1 MICCPH
7 FSVFFVCVISH
18 SMCEQSWTCY
28 NVYVVCVLFMLCV
41 VHVVCVCCV
50 HVGVHV
56 FVVVVVCVCAC
67 VCPCVW
73 LVCRCVSVCV
83 VCRRGTVVQHGALVF
98 T

>member
-1 MICCPH
+1 MSLSFRFFLISFVLVFFFMICCPH

-56 FVVVVVCVCAC
+56 FVVVVVV
-67 VCPCVW
+67 V
-73 LVCRCVSVCV
+73 VCV
-83 VCRRGTVVQHGALVF
+83 RVCVRASGLCVVV
-98 T
+98 